1 MSDTLPDLYIV
12 EKIVDKRSRNG
23 KVEYRVKWENYP
35 ETQNTW
41 EPISNLSS
49 VGFLINEFE
58 EQRRI
63 KKLQKINKDNSSS
76 FCKLIK

>member
-1 MSDTLPDLYIV
+1 MADTLPDLYIV
-12 EKIVDKRSRNG
+12 EKIVDKRSRGG

-35 ETQNTW
+35 ESQNTW

-49 VGFLINEFE
+49 VAFLINEFE
-58 EQRRI
+58 EQRTL

-76 FCKLIK
+76 LCKYI